1 MSGPFLGDTVT
12 QSVAPEIETRAID
25 AASAQPLWAEA
36 SMHAHCATEVFSMP
50 KDFVKRMPNVTEGE
64 RSELLAALAL
74 EDSVVIVGG
83 WTAERKPEP
92 LTGGGKLYAFMIH
105 PSSFKVLHA
114 GVGTWRS

>member
-1 MSGPFLGDTVT
+1 MT

-25 AASAQPLWAEA
+25 AASVQPLWAEA
-36 SMHAHCATEVFSMP
+36 STHAYCARDVFSMQ

-74 EDSVVIVGG
+74 EDSVLIVSC

-92 LTGGGKLYAFMIH
+92 LAGAGKLYAFMVH